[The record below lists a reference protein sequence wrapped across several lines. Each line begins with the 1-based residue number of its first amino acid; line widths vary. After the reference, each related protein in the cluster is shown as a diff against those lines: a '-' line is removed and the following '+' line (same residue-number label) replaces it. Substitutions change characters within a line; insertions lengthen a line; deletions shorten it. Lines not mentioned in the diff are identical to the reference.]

1 MGYGGFLSHGKYPKS
16 PWVSVLS
23 PCQMTWM
30 ILNDSWGTPMI
41 SETSVYHH
49 IIHIYNIHI
58 YIYICYYIWCSV
70 GHHPPPTT
78 NGYGSTVSSGSSGP
92 PPPVACGGPPP
103 VDCAGG
109 MYLSFYLSIY
119 LSMYVCTYV
128 CMYVSKY
135 VCMYVWYVCNVM

>member
-41 SETSVYHH
+41 SETSIYHH
-49 IIHIYNIHI
+49 IIHIYNI
-58 YIYICYYIWCSV
+58 YIYVIIY
-70 GHHPPPTT
+70 GAALATT
-78 NGYGSTVSSGSSGP
+78 P
-92 PPPVACGGPPP
+92 PPPPMGMGLQYPLVLLVPPP
-103 VDCAGG
+103 CGLWWSPPCGLCWWYV
-109 MYLSFYLSIY
+109 SIFLSIY
-119 LSMYVCTYV
+119 LSFYVCTYV

-135 VCMYVWYVCNVM
+135 VCMYGMYLCNVM